1 MWHEIQAKSPI
12 WYFDATGGLTKS
24 ISGQK
29 EPNLYSMVC
38 HDPINNQ
45 IIPVFEFLTT
55 SHTSC
60 NIATFL
66 IKANFLL
73 DQERKRDT
81 ISIARVIVV
90 DQSWAMI
97 NSICKTFNKCT
108 IIDYLKWSFD
118 LIQNKRAVDS
128 SKFMTIVY
136 LCSGHFL
143 KSLIIQCKKTSSDKR
158 INRIFAFAF
167 TLLQSSTSIE
177 QFNLYLFHIQNIFTS
192 HHLSANVNKSIDTI
206 SIELRDRDLDKININ
221 FTDDDLSHT
230 ASKIPSSIEND
241 SNINESSLV
250 KGSPF
255 AKYFDKTI
263 DKNNQVIS
271 NYNQSQPSAVVNPYF
286 NEKLFTLIKQKLYFV
301 SMWSGL
307 LLDICV
313 DTFPNHFDKKFNR
326 LTNNIVE
333 SYFGHI
339 KNHVFQRS
347 RNQLT
352 SELSTKLFVRLQA
365 KYNQFYTD
373 QEDINGHS
381 SASFDSAT
389 QTWQKGSTPSR
400 IKSVYYKKNDA
411 FGKNGAWDYINP
423 FPARDFLETF
433 NSQHASMNLNE
444 NFFVFKQLNF
454 F

>member
-1 MWHEIQAKSPI
+1 MWHQIQSKSPI

-24 ISGQK
+24 IAGQK
-29 EPNLYSMVC
+29 DPNLYSMVC
-38 HDPINNQ
+38 HDPITNQ
-45 IIPVFEFLTT
+45 TIPVFEFVTT

-60 NIATFL
+60 NISTFL
-66 IKANFLL
+66 IKAASLL

-108 IIDYLKWSFD
+108 IIDYLQWSFD
-118 LIQNKRAVDS
+118 LILNKQAVDS

-136 LCSGHFL
+136 LCSGHFF
-143 KSLIIQCKKTSSDKR
+143 KSIINQCKKSSTDKR
-158 INRIFAFAF
+158 VNRIFIFAF
-167 TLLQSSTSIE
+167 TLLQSSTSI
-177 QFNLYLFHIQNIFTS
+177 QQLNLYLFHIQNIFTS

-221 FTDDDLSHT
+221 FSDDDLSLV
-230 ASKIPSSIEND
+230 ASKFPTSTDNESAN
-241 SNINESSLV
+241 NESSLV

-255 AKYFDKTI
+255 AKYFDEAI
-263 DKNNQVIS
+263 DHNNQVIFS
-271 NYNQSQPSAVVNPYF
+271 YNESQPSVVINPYF

-307 LLDICV
+307 SDVV
-313 DTFPNHFDKKFNR
+313 DVVNTFPNHFDKKFNR

-333 SYFGHI
+333 GYFGHI
-339 KNHVFQRS
+339 KHHTIQRY
-347 RNQLT
+347 RQLT
-352 SELSTKLFVRLQA
+352 SELSTKLFVRLLA
-365 KYNQFYTD
+365 KYNQFYAEQD
-373 QEDINGHS
+373 DNIGRS

-389 QTWQKGSTPSR
+389 QTWQKGSTSSR

-433 NSQHASMNLNE
+433 NVEHASMS
-444 NFFVFKQLNF
+444 
-454 F
+454 